1 MLVFFF
7 HIINI
12 LPYPWQYKTPIRQL
26 PLPSRQP
33 FSPASGIVYDPLMD
47 SVLNQ
52 DVLAPWPTW
61 VPLVGVK
68 IRNRGEV
75 KKLGS
80 KGLPL
85 SNGDPVLLEADGEV
99 TYGIVYTE
107 PYSAPFTPPMRAM
120 KSILRKPD
128 SEEAE
133 LIARLGLLSE
143 EAAGYCK
150 AKAADLNIRLKLV
163 EVYGAMDR
171 RQLTFVYTADER
183 IDFRE
188 LVRDLARRFGGRIE
202 MRQVG
207 VREEARR
214 LGGIDTC
221 GLILC
226 CASFLTDVKPVT
238 AKQAKKM
245 DLPVDD
251 PRLLGVCGRLKCCLM
266 FEMMDAEGKIPS
278 QAQQLITPTK
288 ANSPSAPVLP
298 S

>member
-1 MLVFFF
+1 
-7 HIINI
+7 
-12 LPYPWQYKTPIRQL
+12 
-26 PLPSRQP
+26 
-33 FSPASGIVYDPLMD
+33 MD
-47 SVLNQ
+47 SPLSQ
-52 DVLAPWPTW
+52 DVLSPWPTW

>member
-1 MLVFFF
+1 MESSLD
-7 HIINI
+7 
-12 LPYPWQYKTPIRQL
+12 TE
-26 PLPSRQP
+26 
-33 FSPASGIVYDPLMD
+33 FSTST
-47 SVLNQ
+47 
-52 DVLAPWPTW
+52 WPTW
-61 VPLVGVK
+61 LRIVGVK
-68 IRNRGEV
+68 VRNRGEV

-80 KGLPL
+80 NGLSL
-85 SNGDPVLLEADGEV
+85 AYGDPVLLEVDGEM

-107 PYSAPFTPPMRAM
+107 PYLTPFVPPMRVM

-128 SEEAE
+128 SEEAP
-133 LIARLGLLSE
+133 LIARLERLSQ
-143 EAAGYCK
+143 EAAAYCREQ
-150 AKAADLNIRLKLV
+150 ALQLGIQLKLV

-171 RQLTFVYTADER
+171 RQLTFVYTAEDR
-183 IDFRE
+183 VDFRE
-188 LVRDLARRFGGRIE
+188 LVRTLARRFGGRIE

-221 GLILC
+221 GLVLC

-245 DLPVDD
+245 NLPIDD

-266 FEMMDAEGKIPS
+266 FEMMDAQGIIPT

-288 ANSPSAPVLP
+288 PNAPSTPTL
-298 S
+298 SS